1 MHIVFVTHA
10 YPRRQGDIA
19 GAFIERLAVALH
31 ARGHDITILAPADL
45 GRGGPERRFG
55 IDILWVRYAPAEREV
70 LAHRGTMVE
79 ETATIGGK
87 LAAASMVL
95 AMARPIRR
103 KIRRGTVDVVHAHW
117 WIPGGTA
124 AWLAHRR
131 RTCPYVVTLH
141 GTDVRML
148 GHSDLVRSVA
158 RRILRKAAA
167 VTAVSSYLAETAG
180 AALGFSPNSIM
191 VQPMPAD
198 LVRFKRKSR
207 GGEGVVTVGRL
218 VPQKRIDV
226 ILEAV
231 ARLQRQ
237 GRTIPLTIIGE
248 GVLREALEEHAAR
261 LGIAGTTRFLGEV
274 EPTALAGAI
283 GDADVFAFT
292 AQEEGLGL
300 AAAEAF
306 MLGIP
311 VVATEGGG
319 GVKDIVPTAGAG
331 RVVPE
336 ADPEALAR
344 GIGELLDDANARGS
358 AVEAGER
365 LRERFDPALV
375 AERFEDLYLRVSA
388 KRAPAGA

>member
-1 MHIVFVTHA
+1 M
-10 YPRRQGDIA
+10 
-19 GAFIERLAVALH
+19 
-31 ARGHDITILAPADL
+31 
-45 GRGGPERRFG
+45 
-55 IDILWVRYAPAEREV
+55 
-70 LAHRGTMVE
+70 
-79 ETATIGGK
+79 
-87 LAAASMVL
+87 
-95 AMARPIRR
+95 
-103 KIRRGTVDVVHAHW
+103 VDVVHAHW

-131 RTCPYVVTLH
+131 RSRPYVVTLH

-158 RRILRKAAA
+158 RRVLCKAAA
-167 VTAVSSYLAETAG
+167 VTAVSSYLAETVG
-180 AALGFSPNSIM
+180 SALGLPVESVM

-198 LVRFKRKSR
+198 LVRFKRKSQ
-207 GGEGVVTVGRL
+207 GGGGVVTVGRL

-237 GRTIPLTIIGE
+237 GRRIPLTIIGE

-283 GDADVFAFT
+283 GNADVFAFT
-292 AQEEGLGL
+292 AQAEGLGL

-319 GVKDIVPTAGAG
+319 GVKDIVPTTGAG
-331 RVVPE
+331 RVVPN
-336 ADPEALAR
+336 ADPEAFASGIAELMDDPDAR
-344 GIGELLDDANARGS
+344 QS
-358 AVEAGER
+358 AVEEGER
-365 LRERFDPALV
+365 LRERFDPELV
-375 AERFEDLYLRVSA
+375 AERFEGLYLMVSA
-388 KRAPAGA
+388 RRTLAGA